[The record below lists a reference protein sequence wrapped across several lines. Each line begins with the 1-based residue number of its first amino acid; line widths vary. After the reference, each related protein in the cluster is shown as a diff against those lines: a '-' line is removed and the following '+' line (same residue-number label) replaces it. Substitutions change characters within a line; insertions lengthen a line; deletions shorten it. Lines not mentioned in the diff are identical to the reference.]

1 MRRILALAL
10 LLGVVVPGLVADP
23 AADELEKL
31 QGPWKVV
38 SLEKDGKK
46 QTEDAV
52 KGLKVTIKEDKF
64 LFKEGDKESEAALK
78 VDPAQKPKTIDLMVK
93 EGDALKTIKGIYLL
107 DGDDLTICA
116 AGDPNGERP
125 TKFATKAKTH
135 VGLLVLKRE
144 KP

>member
-1 MRRILALAL
+1 MKRILALIL
-10 LLGVVVPGLVADP
+10 LLGMYVPVLVADP
-23 AADELEKL
+23 AQDELEKL

-46 QTEDAV
+46 QSEDAV
-52 KGLKVTIKEDKF
+52 KTLKITIKEDKF
-64 LFKEGDKESEAALK
+64 LFKEGDKESEATLK
-78 VDPAQKPKTIDLMVK
+78 IDPAKKPKTIDLVVK
-93 EGDALKTIKGIYLL
+93 EGDALKTLKGIYQL

-125 TKFATKAKTH
+125 TKFATKPKTH